1 MEFRFTAWR
10 DYFHRNQSAIRELNC
25 KHDQLSKTERRIIC
39 SSVQQFQIGESSE
52 GLYLIAAAK
61 RFLKNCTDKSYLE
74 ALILFIQE
82 EQRHAGELEI
92 FMNRHNIP
100 KLKKHWV
107 DQVFRRLRRFSSLEQ
122 SITVLLTAEII
133 AAVYYD
139 ALKSVTGSVCLQSI
153 CEQILIDEEKHIE
166 FQAEALRKLGRR
178 RLKITNMFAVLSR
191 FILLTCTLPVVWLY
205 HRKVLKAGGKHFFIF
220 LKETYQEYVRAE
232 RLINKKE
239 NGRVRSSF

>member
-10 DYFHRNQSAIRELNC
+10 DYFHRNQSAVRELNC
-25 KHDQLSKTERRIIC
+25 KHDQLSKTERRVIC
-39 SSVQQFQIGESSE
+39 SSVQQFQIGESSG

-61 RFLKNCTDKSYLE
+61 RFLRDCTDKSYLE

-82 EQRHAGELEI
+82 EQRHAGELEV

-107 DQVFRRLRRFSSLEQ
+107 DQVFRRLRRFSSLE
-122 SITVLLTAEII
+122 
-133 AAVYYD
+133 
-139 ALKSVTGSVCLQSI
+139 QSI

-205 HRKVLKAGGKHFFIF
+205 HRKVLKAGGKHFFIY

-239 NGRVRSSF
+239 NGRLRSSF